1 MKKKWVDERRRS
13 VQGLKLAPLISI
25 RLTPEHSAPQSSA
38 TLAKDKLSSVQSFQT
53 GSGGTPFL
61 LCRFEGQV
69 DVLKQIL
76 ALEKKVFAKRASWT
90 GKYQQDIAVKVTAG

>member
-1 MKKKWVDERRRS
+1 MS
-13 VQGLKLAPLISI
+13 
-25 RLTPEHSAPQSSA
+25 
-38 TLAKDKLSSVQSFQT
+38 
-53 GSGGTPFL
+53 

-90 GKYQQDIAVKVTAG
+90 GTYHQDVTFKVTAGQEPYSC